1 MSHDATMLLQRA
13 KDGDE
18 HAAEL
23 LLPII
28 YDQLR
33 ALAGS
38 YFRDQPVGHTLQPTA
53 LVHEAFVKLIN
64 SPTDGFNSRAHFMAV
79 ASTAMRQIL
88 TDHARRKRADKRGG
102 GAGKIELDAAEG
114 FIKGKEIDIV
124 DLDEA
129 LTQLRAFD
137 DRKHRVVELRFFGG
151 LEMQQIAD
159 FLGVS
164 LSTVEADWRA
174 ARAWLAVRVNAM
186 QGRPAA
192 GPARTS
198 D

>member
-1 MSHDATMLLQRA
+1 MSHDATILLQRA

-64 SPTDGFNSRAHFMAV
+64 SPTDGFNSRSHFMAV

-129 LTQLRAFD
+129 LTNLREFD
-137 DRKHRVVELRFFGG
+137 ERKHRVVELRFFGG

-164 LSTVEADWRA
+164 LSTTEADWRA
-174 ARAWLAVRVNAM
+174 ARAWLAVRISAL
-186 QGRPAA
+186 QGRPPDSLAQ
-192 GPARTS
+192 S
-198 D
+198 